1 MAKKQKYDCLICTA
15 YCCSYT
21 HIPASKSDI
30 KRLAAHFEMTP
41 EQAKKRYTKKGDKE
55 NPRVLRH
62 TNDEHFVTSCMFL
75 DKETR
80 NCTIYDARPKICREF
95 PTQNRCGYY
104 DFLEFEREVQ
114 DDPDW
119 VATTN

>member
-1 MAKKQKYDCLICTA
+1 MAKKLYDCLKCPA

-21 HIPASKSDI
+21 HIPTTKTDI
-30 KRLAAHFEMTP
+30 RRLAKHFGVTP
-41 EQAKKRYTKKGDKE
+41 EKAEKKFTKKGDKD

-62 TNDEHFVTSCMFL
+62 QDDEHYVTICMFI
-75 DKETR
+75 DTETR

-95 PTQNRCGYY
+95 PTQKRCGYY
-104 DFLEFEREVQ
+104 EFLKFERETQ

-119 VATTN
+119 VATTD